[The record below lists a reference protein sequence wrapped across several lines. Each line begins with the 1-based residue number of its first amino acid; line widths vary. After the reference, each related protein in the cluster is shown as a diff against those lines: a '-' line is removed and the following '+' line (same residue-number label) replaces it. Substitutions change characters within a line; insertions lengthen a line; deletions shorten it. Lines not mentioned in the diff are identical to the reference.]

1 MAADPNNTTR
11 KKALLILGWMVFPGL
26 LAGAAAWVMSNWHIP
41 TRIQAN
47 LTVTR
52 VAFTPGGMDAVPILE
67 RAANFRSLTFERF
80 SQVALSPKKVEV
92 MGAASSMRANDR
104 ANLANS
110 LQKSGEIILLGEMNH
125 RPVITIESVNEKA
138 ESAGRLESIAAMP
151 DTDVIFDANHGSSHT
166 FTIKLEKS
174 SASPTLLLIN
184 PFKLTAF
191 NVSSKELDAAQL
203 KINPIVL
210 QIDLREDNPLVKV
223 GSESGELIVTFTPVK
238 NVVVNFLE
246 DSGVPI
252 SQISFSKQNKSGKAE
267 SALVSVGEV
276 TYMDFPDIKKSIDL
290 AEHES
295 FSLENLN
302 NAKIKQLRYDSEKAG
317 FVVRLEGEAGVILTG
332 SGSFTKDHR
341 LTLFDRLWHDSR
353 LIVIFSIMAWVC
365 SATVAAY
372 KMYREEKNRA

>member
-1 MAADPNNTTR
+1 MAADPNNATR

-26 LAGAAAWVMSNWHIP
+26 LAGAAAWVMSSWHIP

-52 VAFTPGGMDAVPILE
+52 VEFTLGGVDAVPILE
-67 RAANFRSLTFERF
+67 RATNFRSLTFERF

-92 MGAASSMRANDR
+92 MDAASSMRANDR
-104 ANLANS
+104 ANLAKS
-110 LQKSGEIILLGEMNH
+110 LQKSGEIIFLGKMDH
-125 RPVITIESVNEKA
+125 LSAITIESVNEKA
-138 ESAGRLESIAAMP
+138 ELAGRLESISAMP
-151 DTDVIFDANHGSSHT
+151 NTDVIFDASHGFSHS

-174 SASPTLLLIN
+174 SALPTILPIN

-191 NVSSKELDAAQL
+191 NVSGKELGAAQPR
-203 KINPIVL
+203 INPIVL
-210 QIDLREDNPLVKV
+210 QVDLREDNPLVKV

-246 DSGVPI
+246 DSGAPV
-252 SQISFSKQNKSGKAE
+252 SQINFSKQNKSGKTE
-267 SALVSVGEV
+267 SALVSAGEV
-276 TYMDFPDIKKSIDL
+276 TYMDFPNKKSIDL
-290 AEHES
+290 AEHDS

-302 NAKIKQLRYDSEKAG
+302 NAMIKQLRYDSEKAG

-341 LTLFDRLWHDSR
+341 LTVLDRIWYDSR
-353 LIVIFSIMAWVC
+353 LIVIFSIVAWVC

>member
-1 MAADPNNTTR
+1 MAADPNNTAR
-11 KKALLILGWMVFPGL
+11 KKALLILGWMVFPGF

-52 VAFTPGGMDAVPILE
+52 VAFTLGGMDAVPILE
-67 RAANFRSLTFERF
+67 RATKFRSLTFERF

-104 ANLANS
+104 ANLAKS

-138 ESAGRLESIAAMP
+138 ESAGRLESISAMP
-151 DTDVIFDANHGSSHT
+151 DTDVIFDANHGFSHS

-174 SASPTLLLIN
+174 SAPPTIFPII

-191 NVSSKELDAAQL
+191 NVSSKELDAAQP
-203 KINPIVL
+203 KINPLIL
-210 QIDLREDNPLVKV
+210 QVDLREDNPLVKV
-223 GSESGELIVTFTPVK
+223 ESESGGLIVTFTPVK
-238 NVVVNFLE
+238 NVVVNFLQ
-246 DSGVPI
+246 DSGAPI
-252 SQISFSKQNKSGKAE
+252 SQINFSKQSKSGKTE
-267 SALVSVGEV
+267 SALVSAGEV
-276 TYMDFPDIKKSIDL
+276 TYMDFPNIKSIVLD
-290 AEHES
+290 EHEF

-302 NAKIKQLRYDSEKAG
+302 NATIKQLRYDPEKAG

-341 LTLFDRLWHDSR
+341 LTWFDRLWHDSR

-365 SATVAAY
+365 SATLAAY